1 MADIGKMN
9 SLKVLSTQGHRVQLD
24 GGDSGEIVLDEKFV
38 FGAMNKDRV
47 LVKITDYEGEKGT
60 IKEILERHGILA
72 EVVTVDNKRCA
83 KIGDKLFQ
91 MDIDSSIVDGML
103 IGVKL
108 ANGGS
113 TKYVLDTVLGH
124 KNAPKMDEMKILYD
138 AGIPFE
144 FSKETKNELI
154 KVPRSVSEEDMEG
167 RKDFRNLSIFT
178 IDGDD
183 TKDIDDAISID
194 KLESGN
200 YKLGVHIAD
209 VSHYVHKNSAIDIDA
224 QARCTS
230 VYMPGVVSPMYPPML
245 SNGICSLNPNVDRL
259 AISCVMEIDSSGKLI
274 DVDIFKSVI
283 HSRKQMTYKK
293 VNKIL
298 NDNIVPEG
306 YEDFVGDLRTM
317 NDLAGM
323 LNKSRIKRGMLAFD
337 LPEVKIIINDEGK
350 VEEITK
356 RQQDTGEKLIEDF
369 MLAANECVA
378 TYVYNMDLDFVYR
391 VHDLPSEERLKRVV
405 GVIKSYGFDI
415 KTKINV
421 GNPKVIQNLLEE
433 IKDTEYNQVFTSMIL
448 RCMAK
453 ASYEVYNEGH
463 FGIGINS
470 NNGEAYTHFTSPI
483 RRYPDTM
490 VHRVLTDI
498 IAGDFSKFEGKDYKS
513 DLAAMAKKSSENEV
527 LADRCGRE
535 ADKMRM
541 AEYMFS
547 FIGEKFKA
555 KIVGFTMHGFFV
567 QLDNLIE
574 GRVGLNTMNDFFN
587 YNEDLEILVGQ
598 RSGKVYKL
606 GDEIEVKLVKAEKAS
621 REIDFEVV
629 KVKKAP
635 RKNDFKATKPRK
647 KVA

>member
-1 MADIGKMN
+1 
-9 SLKVLSTQGHRVQLD
+9 
-24 GGDSGEIVLDEKFV
+24 
-38 FGAMNKDRV
+38 
-47 LVKITDYEGEKGT
+47 
-60 IKEILERHGILA
+60 
-72 EVVTVDNKRCA
+72 
-83 KIGDKLFQ
+83 
-91 MDIDSSIVDGML
+91 
-103 IGVKL
+103 
-108 ANGGS
+108 
-113 TKYVLDTVLGH
+113 
-124 KNAPKMDEMKILYD
+124 
-138 AGIPFE
+138 
-144 FSKETKNELI
+144 
-154 KVPRSVSEEDMEG
+154 
-167 RKDFRNLSIFT
+167 
-178 IDGDD
+178 
-183 TKDIDDAISID
+183 
-194 KLESGN
+194 
-200 YKLGVHIAD
+200 
-209 VSHYVHKNSAIDIDA
+209 
-224 QARCTS
+224 
-230 VYMPGVVSPMYPPML
+230 ML